1 MPAAQRRTAPVERP
15 SKARKTTTATPQA
28 SPKAA
33 GLDAIVKALRHRA
46 GLNLSALAERADLA
60 VSTISKIETGQ
71 LSPGYETIQR
81 LAIGLGVE
89 VAELF
94 MPRVESASTGRR
106 GVTRRGQGVRYASEH
121 YDYEAL
127 AADLTRKQ
135 FLPLTAT
142 IKARRVEAF
151 KALPSH
157 EGEEFVYVISGSL
170 ELHSEHYEPLK
181 LGPGD
186 SVYFDSRAGHALVSS
201 SKEDAKVIWICSDRD
216 ALNHHKDG
224 NE

>member
-1 MPAAQRRTAPVERP
+1 MPAAQRTARAAKQPAKPGKP
-15 SKARKTTTATPQA
+15 SAAAAA
-28 SPKAA
+28 SSAKSA
-33 GLDAIVKALRHRA
+33 GLDAIVKALRHRS
-46 GLNLSALAERADLA
+46 GLTLTALAERAELA
-60 VSTISKIETGQ
+60 VSTISKIEAGQ

-81 LAIGLGVE
+81 LAVGLGVD

-94 MPRVESASTGRR
+94 VPRVEPVPTGRR
-106 GVTRRGQGVRYASEH
+106 GVTRRGQGVRYASDN

-127 AADLTRKQ
+127 AADLARKQ

-142 IKARRVEAF
+142 IKARSVDAF

-157 EGEEFVYVISGSL
+157 EGEEFIYVVSGHL

-186 SVYFDSRAGHALVSS
+186 SVYFDSRAGHALVSTG
-201 SKEDAKVIWICSDRD
+201 KEDAKVVWVCSDRD
-216 ALNHHKDG
+216 ALSHHKDRHG
-224 NE
+224 